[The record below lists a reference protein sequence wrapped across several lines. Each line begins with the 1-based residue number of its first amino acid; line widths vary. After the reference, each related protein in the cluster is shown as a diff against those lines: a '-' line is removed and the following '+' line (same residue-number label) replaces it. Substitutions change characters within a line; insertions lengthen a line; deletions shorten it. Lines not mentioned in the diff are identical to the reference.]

1 MGRSLLPM
9 ALLALVAALGG
20 TAVAASPDLDAI
32 VSYETRQV
40 LANGTTRVETWQE
53 RLTRRADRVATER
66 VLPPTALAAH
76 AHEHEREKVSKV
88 EHLGHKHFDVDRTTR
103 VLRLVDKAQVELAY
117 VDREQ
122 RRVVSVPK
130 AEWAAV
136 GFDGRYDA
144 AAHLVPPALI
154 ASLPVQAD
162 AETGSQW
169 HVQKNDGW
177 THRVLWSWSKQV
189 ALRIESRR
197 DDGSVNRVVTLKP
210 ATALPASQLPW
221 NEGVA
226 GYQQMVYDDFMD

>member
-1 MGRSLLPM
+1 M
-9 ALLALVAALGG
+9 AVLAVVAGLCG

-40 LANGTTRVETWQE
+40 LANGTTRIETWQE

-66 VLPPTALAAH
+66 VLPPTAHA
-76 AHEHEREKVSKV
+76 AHEHESSV
-88 EHLGHKHFDVDRTTR
+88 EHLGHKHFDVDRTVR
-103 VLRLVDKAQVELAY
+103 VVRLVDQAQVELAY
-117 VDREQ
+117 VDRAQ

-154 ASLPVQAD
+154 ASLPAQAGAAKD
-162 AETGSQW
+162 SQW
-169 HVQKNDGW
+169 HVQRNDGW
-177 THRVLWSWSKQV
+177 THRVLWSSSRQV

-197 DDGSVNRVVTLKP
+197 DDGSVSRVVTLKP

-221 NEGVA
+221 NDGVA